1 MSEHAVKKNLGGSH
15 HLCRAVTGSPVPHP
29 VPRLDFVKVKRD
41 GMGPITPFT
50 GVICVLAPHH
60 MVLL

>member
-41 GMGPITPFT
+41 AGPVWVP
-50 GVICVLAPHH
+50 LHH
-60 MVLL
+60 SQE